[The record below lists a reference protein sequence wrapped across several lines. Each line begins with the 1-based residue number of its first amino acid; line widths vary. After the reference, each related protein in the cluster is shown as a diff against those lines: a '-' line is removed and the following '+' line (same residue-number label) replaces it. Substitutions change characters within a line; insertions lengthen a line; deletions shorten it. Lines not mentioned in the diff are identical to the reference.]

1 MENWF
6 VDKEQIKQKTVNAVM
21 GELESLIDDCMPT
34 ANYWIDATHNV
45 FAEVSY
51 NIYGD
56 KVKRI
61 ILKLELYDCN
71 DEIIGDLITWET
83 EDFSKHE
90 LVEAVKF
97 IVNFYYGEQKGI
109 NIKWRNVKNVY
120 IQGD

>member
-97 IVNFYYGEQKGI
+97 IVNFYYGE
-109 NIKWRNVKNVY
+109 
-120 IQGD
+120 